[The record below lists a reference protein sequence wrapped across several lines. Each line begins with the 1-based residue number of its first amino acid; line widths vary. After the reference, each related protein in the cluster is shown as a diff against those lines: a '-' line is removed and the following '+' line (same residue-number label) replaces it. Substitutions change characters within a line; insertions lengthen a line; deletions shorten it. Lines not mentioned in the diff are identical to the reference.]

1 MSRSKKYS
9 FFVESDMMDQM
20 SDPAI
25 DSNTSAQSQDPNS
38 EQQSKTDDDSF
49 EPLIKS
55 AKDIP
60 HSEERANTL
69 KIVAQ
74 IKNIEAKTKET
85 LAKAKQLEQPKMD
98 PNGSEMDPA
107 MGGQIDPNTG
117 MPIDPS
123 MIGGQIDPM
132 TGQPLNPNS
141 QQENDPLR
149 GLGDSTAPQDSN
161 SMMGMGA
168 IDPMTG
174 MPSGDPNETSKTFT
188 AVGRAYKLKKIYE
201 ILDNISRL
209 LHISSDPKLQE
220 LYKEVDTAFDLF
232 RLVVNNLKI
241 YKEKVDELIILYYA
255 LLKDICIKI
264 EDIYKQRK
272 LECSLT
278 ESRLVKKTINLV
290 NEGIEE

>member
-1 MSRSKKYS
+1 
-9 FFVESDMMDQM
+9 MMDQM
-20 SDPAI
+20 NDPAF
-25 DSNTSAQSQDPNS
+25 DPNASAQSQDPNF

-85 LAKAKQLEQPKMD
+85 LAKAKQLEQPQMD
-98 PNGSEMDPA
+98 PNSGEMDSA

-123 MIGGQIDPM
+123 MMGGQIDPM
-132 TGQPLNPNS
+132 TGQPMDPNL
-141 QQENDPLR
+141 QQKDDPLR
-149 GLGDSTAPQDSN
+149 GLGDSTAPQDS
-161 SMMGMGA
+161 SMGMGA
-168 IDPMTG
+168 VDPMTG
-174 MPSGDPNETSKTFT
+174 MPTGDPNEASKTFT

-278 ESRLVKKTINLV
+278 ESKLLKKSFNLV

>member
-9 FFVESDMMDQM
+9 FFAESDMMDQM
-20 SDPAI
+20 NDPAT
-25 DSNTSAQSQDPNS
+25 DPNASAQPQDPNF
-38 EQQSKTDDDSF
+38 EQQSKNVDDSF

-85 LAKAKQLEQPKMD
+85 LAKAKQLEQPQMD
-98 PNGSEMDPA
+98 PNDGEMDPA
-107 MGGQIDPNTG
+107 LGGQIDPNTG

-123 MIGGQIDPM
+123 MMGGQIDPM
-132 TGQPLNPNS
+132 TGQPLDSNS
-141 QQENDPLR
+141 DQENDPLR
-149 GLGDSTAPQDSN
+149 GLGDSTAPQDS
-161 SMMGMGA
+161 MMGMGA
-168 IDPMTG
+168 VDPMTG
-174 MPSGDPNETSKTFT
+174 MPTGDPNEASKTFT
-188 AVGRAYKLKKIYE
+188 AVGRAYKMKKIYE

-278 ESRLVKKTINLV
+278 ESRLLKRSFNLV

>member
-9 FFVESDMMDQM
+9 FFAESDMMTQM
-20 SDPAI
+20 IDP
-25 DSNTSAQSQDPNS
+25 NTSTQLQDPNS

-49 EPLIKS
+49 EPLIKN

-98 PNGSEMDPA
+98 PNSEGMVDSA

-117 MPIDPS
+117 MPLDPS
-123 MIGGQIDPM
+123 MMGGQIDPM
-132 TGQPLNPNS
+132 TGQPLDPNS
-141 QQENDPLR
+141 QQKDDPLR

-161 SMMGMGA
+161 SMMGMGSV
-168 IDPMTG
+168 DPVTG
-174 MPSGDPNETSKTFT
+174 MPAGDPNEVSKTFT
-188 AVGRAYKLKKIYE
+188 AVGRAYKLKNIYE

-278 ESRLVKKTINLV
+278 ESKLIKKTINLV
-290 NEGIEE
+290 NEGVEE